1 MTNEPARFAWEE
13 DTDEADG
20 LLWEHGYARVRGF
33 ENVWRR
39 GADGPPITRAQALG
53 EIAKRMNSDE

>member
-13 DTDEADG
+13 DTEEVDEF
-20 LLWEHGYARVRGF
+20 LLEHGYARIRGF

-39 GADGPPITRAQALG
+39 GADGLPITRAQALE
-53 EIAKRMNSDE
+53 EIAKRMDSDG